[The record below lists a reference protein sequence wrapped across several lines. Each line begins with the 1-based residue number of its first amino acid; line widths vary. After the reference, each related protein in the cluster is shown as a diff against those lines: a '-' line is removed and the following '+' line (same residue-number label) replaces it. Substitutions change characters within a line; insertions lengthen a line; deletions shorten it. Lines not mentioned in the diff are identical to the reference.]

1 MSVDIIPAIMPST
14 FAELF
19 DLASQVEGLV
29 PLAQIDIMDGKFVGS
44 KSWPYALG
52 YPERDEDFLALSR
65 QEDGL
70 PYWET
75 LDYELDLMIAEP
87 ERHLEEWLPIG
98 ASRLIIHAEAVKNWE
113 QLLTLDIMQP
123 DTRRIGDDVVIAI
136 GIAFN
141 PDTDLSEYADYIEHF
156 DFVQC
161 MGIAKIGYQGQ
172 PYDER
177 VLEQINRL
185 RRSYPNLPIAVD
197 GGVSERTAKEL
208 VQAGATRLIAG
219 SAIFK
224 AENKEE
230 AIGRLESLVALDK

>member
-19 DLASQVEGLV
+19 DLASQVEGIV

-113 QLLTLDIMQP
+113 ALLLLDIMQP
-123 DTRRIGDDVVIAI
+123 DARRIGDDVVIAI

-141 PDTDLSEYADYIEHF
+141 PDTDLSEYTDYIENF

-177 VLEQINRL
+177 VLEQINRV
-185 RRSYPNLPIAVD
+185 RRSYPNLPISVD

-224 AENKEE
+224 ADNKEE
-230 AIGRLESLVALDK
+230 AIGRLESLVSIQ